1 MEIPCRKCKS
11 IDNGYYTPKS
21 RTCKKCTNKKSNEN
35 RNRIARLQGYTGH
48 YQKLKLKEYEVKEKT
63 L

>member
-1 MEIPCRKCKS
+1 MKLCLTCGG
-11 IDNGYYTPKS
+11 DNGFYHKHS
-21 RTCKKCTNKKSNEN
+21 KDCRLCVNKRVNQN

-48 YQKLKLKEYEVKEKT
+48 YQKLKLKEYETKEKT